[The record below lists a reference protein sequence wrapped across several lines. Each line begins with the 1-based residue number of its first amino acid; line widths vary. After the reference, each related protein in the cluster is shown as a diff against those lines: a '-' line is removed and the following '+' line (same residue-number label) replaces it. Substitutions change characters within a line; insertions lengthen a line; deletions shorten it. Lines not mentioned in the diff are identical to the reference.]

1 MNQVMLLAASE
12 QYPMHHIKAY
22 KNKHFYFWYNMYH
35 VEHSSLKKNQN
46 NEYRKDLDEERRA
59 AMVRIAESTGRSSTP
74 NDMQY
79 VVRVPEVSEKEKA
92 RKLVT
97 NMFIAGFFTL

>member
-1 MNQVMLLAASE
+1 
-12 QYPMHHIKAY
+12 
-22 KNKHFYFWYNMYH
+22 MYH

-74 NDMQY
+74 NDMQH
-79 VVRVPEVSEKEKA
+79 VVRVPEVSGKEKA